1 MNTNNI
7 IAIDGPSGVGK
18 GTLAKRLAAHY
29 NFAHMDTGL
38 IYRSLGFLV
47 AEAGVIPE
55 NPYEIMPLIDQIPL
69 VMDAANAALRSETIG
84 AMASRIS
91 VHENVRSQLVDFQ
104 RNFALNPPAP
114 YTGAVLD
121 GRDIGTTIMPDA
133 KCKIFLTASTEAR
146 VQRRVRDLQERR
158 MPADYDQVRSDIIAR
173 DERDSTRAVAP
184 PKPADDAF
192 ILDTSNLD
200 IEEVLSAAI
209 RYVESKG

>member
-47 AEAGVIPE
+47 VEAGVAPE
-55 NPYEIMPLIDQIPL
+55 NSFEIMPLIDQIPL
-69 VMDAANAALRSETIG
+69 VMDASNAALRSESIG
-84 AMASRIS
+84 LMASRIS
-91 VHENVRSQLVDFQ
+91 VHENVRSQLLDFQ

-114 YTGAVLD
+114 YEGAVLD

-158 MPADYDQVRSDIIAR
+158 MPTDYDQVRTDIIAR

-184 PKPADDAF
+184 LKPADDAF

-200 IEEVLSAAI
+200 IDEVLRAAI
-209 RYVESKG
+209 RYVESRR

>member
-47 AEAGVIPE
+47 SEAQVDPADSHAILPFIQEIPTVMQSA
-55 NPYEIMPLIDQIPL
+55 NP
-69 VMDAANAALRSETIG
+69 ALRSEIIG
-84 AMASRIS
+84 SFASKVS
-91 VHENVRSQLVDFQ
+91 VHENVRSQLLDFQ

-146 VQRRVRDLQERR
+146 VQRRVVDLQERG
-158 MPADYDQVRSDIIAR
+158 MPADYDQVRADIIAR
-173 DERDSTRAVAP
+173 DERDSTRAIAP
-184 PKPADDAF
+184 LKPADDAF
-192 ILDTSNLD
+192 ILDTSHLD
-200 IEEVLSAAI
+200 IDGVLRAAI
-209 RYVESKG
+209 RYVESRR

>member
-47 AEAGVIPE
+47 AEAGVMPE

-69 VMDAANAALRSETIG
+69 VMDASNVALRSESIG
-84 AMASRIS
+84 LMASRIS
-91 VHENVRSQLVDFQ
+91 VHENVRSQLLDFQ
-104 RNFALNPPAP
+104 RKFALSPPAP

-121 GRDIGTTIMPDA
+121 GRDIGTTVMPDA

-158 MPADYDQVRSDIIAR
+158 MPADYDQVRADIIAR

-184 PKPADDAF
+184 LKPADDAF
-192 ILDTSNLD
+192 ILDTSHLD
-200 IEEVLSAAI
+200 VEEVLRAAI
-209 RYVESKG
+209 RYVESKR

>member
-18 GTLAKRLAAHY
+18 GTLTKRLAAHY

-69 VMDAANAALRSETIG
+69 VMEAAHDFLRSETIG

-91 VHENVRSQLVDFQ
+91 VHENVRSQLLDFQ

-146 VQRRVRDLQERR
+146 VHRRVRDLQERR
-158 MPADYDQVRSDIIAR
+158 MPADYDQVRADIIAR

-184 PKPADDAF
+184 LKPADDAF
-192 ILDTSNLD
+192 ILDTSHLD
-200 IEEVLSAAI
+200 VEEVLCAAI
-209 RYVESKG
+209 RYVESRR